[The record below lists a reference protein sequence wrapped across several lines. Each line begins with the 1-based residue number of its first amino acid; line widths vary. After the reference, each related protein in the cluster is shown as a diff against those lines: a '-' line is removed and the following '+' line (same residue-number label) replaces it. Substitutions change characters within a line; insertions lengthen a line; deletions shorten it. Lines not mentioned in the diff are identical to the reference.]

1 MSCGI
6 LLPADRKVSDLLHLN
21 PHSSWDM
28 LEEEDAE
35 KVEDEESDSQEKPI
49 KIVMVM
55 IVVNNR

>member
-1 MSCGI
+1 M
-6 LLPADRKVSDLLHLN
+6 PADRKVSDLLHLN